1 MGTIASMV
9 TPSPSRLDTIS
20 EPTSAHGSEVPSKPT
35 LLIVDDEEGPRQSLR
50 IVFKNDYTVLVA
62 SDGLEA
68 IMLARSNAI
77 AVCVCD
83 IMMLGMSGVEVLKEL
98 KQIDSAIEV
107 IMLTAFETIET
118 ARQALRH
125 GASDYLNK
133 PFDIPTMRAAV
144 SHAAQ
149 KHRATTEFRRSNHQ
163 LQELQRVIQDQRV
176 REEMAR
182 AQGEIY
188 ASVLHD
194 INSPLT
200 IISGFVEL
208 INRSMQNAAR
218 VEGEQLENIKGD
230 LHKLNGQVGRCVEIS
245 RRYLSFLHTQT
256 AEKSHVGVNQI
267 MSDLKELLTRHPSA
281 RGNML
286 TVEGLDEDVIAQI
299 NGTDFL
305 QVLLNLT
312 INALQSTAHPHRVT
326 VSCELH
332 PDPIALD
339 QLPDGPT
346 QRIINRDAFANR
358 TPILGVSIEDDGPG
372 IPAEIL
378 ARMFEQRFT
387 TKPPEHGTGLGL
399 SIVKRLVK
407 EAEGAILIQS
417 SPGTG
422 ARFTVCLQTLS

>member
-1 MGTIASMV
+1 
-9 TPSPSRLDTIS
+9 LDTTS
-20 EPTSAHGSEVPSKPT
+20 KPPTPPGAVATAKPT

-50 IVFKNDYTVLVA
+50 IVFKNDYHVLVA

-68 IMLARSNAI
+68 IMLARSHEI
-77 AVCVCD
+77 SVVVCD

-98 KQIDSAIEV
+98 KQIDPVIEV

-133 PFDIPTMRAAV
+133 PFDIPTIRAAV
-144 SHAAQ
+144 AHAAQ
-149 KHRATTEFRRSNHQ
+149 KHRAAIEFRQSNQQ
-163 LQELQRVIQDQRV
+163 LQDLHRVIHDQRV

-182 AQGEIY
+182 TQGEIY

-208 INRSMQNAAR
+208 INRSMQNTAR
-218 VEGEQLENIKGD
+218 VEGQQLESLRDD
-230 LHKLNGQVGRCVEIS
+230 LNKLNGQVDRCFEIS
-245 RRYLSFLHTQT
+245 RRYLSFLHGQT
-256 AEKSHVGVNQI
+256 PEKSQVGVNQI

-281 RGNML
+281 KGQQL
-286 TVEGLDEDVIAQI
+286 TVNQLAEDVIAEI

-305 QVLLNLT
+305 QILLNLT
-312 INALQSTAHPHRVT
+312 INALQSTSHPHRVT

-332 PDPIALD
+332 PDAID
-339 QLPDGPT
+339 VEKFQDGPK
-346 QRIINRDAFANR
+346 QRMINRESFANQ
-358 TPILGVSIEDDGPG
+358 TPILTVTVEDDGPG
-372 IPAEIL
+372 IPTTVL

-399 SIVKRLVK
+399 SIVKRLVR
-407 EAEGAILIQS
+407 EAKGAILIQS
-417 SPGTG
+417 SPGAG
-422 ARFTVCLQTLS
+422 AKFTICLQTHS

>member
-1 MGTIASMV
+1 
-9 TPSPSRLDTIS
+9 
-20 EPTSAHGSEVPSKPT
+20 
-35 LLIVDDEEGPRQSLR
+35 
-50 IVFKNDYTVLVA
+50 VLVA

-68 IMLARSNAI
+68 IMFARSHSVQ
-77 AVCVCD
+77 VCVCD

-98 KQIDSAIEV
+98 KTIDPAIEV

-118 ARQALRH
+118 ARQALRY

-144 SHAAQ
+144 AHAAQ
-149 KHRATTEFRRSNHQ
+149 KHRATVEFQRGNQQ
-163 LQELQRVIQDQRV
+163 LQELHHVIQDQRV

-245 RRYLSFLHTQT
+245 RRYLSFLHTQSS
-256 AEKSHVGVNQI
+256 EKAHVGVNQI
-267 MSDLKELLTRHPSA
+267 MSDLKELLSRHPSA
-281 RGNML
+281 KGNTL
-286 TVEGLDEDVIAQI
+286 TVTGLDRDVIAEI

-312 INALQSTAHPHRVT
+312 INALQSTTHSHRVT
-326 VSCELH
+326 VQCALH
-332 PDPIALD
+332 AEPIQVEAFAD
-339 QLPDGPT
+339 SPT
-346 QRIINRDAFANR
+346 QRFINREGFGNR
-358 TPILGVSIEDDGPG
+358 TPILCVTIEDDGPG
-372 IPAEIL
+372 IPTEVL

-399 SIVKRLVK
+399 SIVKRLIR
-407 EAEGAILIQS
+407 EAEGGILIQS
-417 SPGTG
+417 EPGHG
-422 ARFTVCLQTLS
+422 AKFTVCLQTLR

>member
-1 MGTIASMV
+1 
-9 TPSPSRLDTIS
+9 LDTTS
-20 EPTSAHGSEVPSKPT
+20 ELQPQSGAPVSKPT

-50 IVFKNDYTVLVA
+50 IVFKNDYNVLVA

-77 AVCVCD
+77 AVVVCD

-98 KQIDSAIEV
+98 KQIDAAIEV

-144 SHAAQ
+144 AHAAQ
-149 KHRATTEFRRSNHQ
+149 KHRTAIEFRQSNHQ
-163 LQELQRVIQDQRV
+163 LQELQRVIQDQRM

-182 AQGEIY
+182 TQNDIY

-200 IISGFVEL
+200 VISGFVEL
-208 INRSMQNAAR
+208 INRSMQNTAR
-218 VEGEQLENIKGD
+218 VEGQQLESLRDD
-230 LHKLNGQVGRCVEIS
+230 LNKLNGQVGRCFEIS

-256 AEKSHVGVNQI
+256 VEKAHVGVNQI
-267 MSDLKELLTRHPSA
+267 MSDLKELLVRHPTTK
-281 RGNML
+281 GHQL
-286 TVEGLDEDVIAQI
+286 TVNALDRDVIAEI

-312 INALQSTAHPHRVT
+312 INALQATSHPHRVT
-326 VSCELH
+326 VTS
-332 PDPIALD
+332 
-339 QLPDGPT
+339 QLLPNAIDVAKFPDGAH
-346 QRIINRDAFANR
+346 QRMINREGFANR
-358 TPILGVSIEDDGPG
+358 APVITITVEDDGPG
-372 IPAEIL
+372 ISGDTL

-399 SIVKRLVK
+399 SIVKRLIR
-407 EAEGAILIQS
+407 EARGAVLIQS
-417 SPGTG
+417 SPDNG
-422 ARFTVCLQTLS
+422 AKFTVCLQTLS

>member
-1 MGTIASMV
+1 MDIT
-9 TPSPSRLDTIS
+9 S
-20 EPTSAHGSEVPSKPT
+20 ELQPQSGAPAGKPT

-50 IVFKNDYTVLVA
+50 IVFKNDYNVLVA

-77 AVCVCD
+77 SVVVCD

-144 SHAAQ
+144 AHAAQ
-149 KHRATTEFRRSNHQ
+149 KHRTAVAFRQSNQQ
-163 LQELQRVIQDQRV
+163 LQELQRVIQDQRM

-182 AQGEIY
+182 TQGEIY

-200 IISGFVEL
+200 VISGFVEL
-208 INRSMQNAAR
+208 INRSMQNTAR
-218 VEGEQLENIKGD
+218 VEGQQLESLRDD
-230 LHKLNGQVGRCVEIS
+230 LNKLNGQVSRCFEIS

-256 AEKSHVGVNQI
+256 SEKAHVGVNQI
-267 MSDLKELLTRHPSA
+267 MSDLKELLVRHPTTKGHQLA
-281 RGNML
+281 FN
-286 TVEGLDEDVIAQI
+286 GLDRDVIAEI

-312 INALQSTAHPHRVT
+312 INALQATSHPHRVT
-326 VSCELH
+326 VSS
-332 PDPIALD
+332 
-339 QLPDGPT
+339 QLLPNPVDVAKFSDGAQ
-346 QRIINRDAFANR
+346 QRMINREGFSNR
-358 TPILGVSIEDDGPG
+358 APIVTIAIEDDGPG
-372 IPAEIL
+372 ISSDTL

-399 SIVKRLVK
+399 SIVKRLVR
-407 EAEGAILIQS
+407 EARGAVLIQS
-417 SPGTG
+417 APGKG
-422 ARFTVCLQTLS
+422 AKFTVCLQTLS

>member
-1 MGTIASMV
+1 MATTDLTA
-9 TPSPSRLDTIS
+9 TPSLSRLDTTS
-20 EPTSAHGSEVPSKPT
+20 ELQPPSAIEAPRKPT

-50 IVFKNDYTVLVA
+50 IVFKNDYQVLIA

-68 IMLARSNAI
+68 IMLARSNTI
-77 AVCVCD
+77 NVCVCD

-98 KQIDSAIEV
+98 KQIDPAIEV

-118 ARQALRH
+118 ARQALRY

-144 SHAAQ
+144 AHAAQ
-149 KHRATTEFRRSNHQ
+149 KHRATIEFQKGNQQ

-245 RRYLSFLHTQT
+245 RRYLSFLHNQT
-256 AEKSHVGVNQI
+256 AEKAHVGVNQI
-267 MSDLKELLTRHPSA
+267 MSDLKELLSRHPSA
-281 RGNML
+281 KGNML
-286 TVEGLDEDVIAQI
+286 TVNGLDEEVIAEI

-305 QVLLNLT
+305 QILLNLT
-312 INALQSTAHPHRVT
+312 INALQSASHPHRIT
-326 VSCELH
+326 VSCVLH
-332 PDPIALD
+332 PNPIDIARFA
-339 QLPDGPT
+339 DGPA
-346 QRIINRDAFANR
+346 QRLINREGFANR
-358 TPILGVSIEDDGPG
+358 TPILGVTVEDDGPG
-372 IPAEIL
+372 IPPEIL
-378 ARMFEQRFT
+378 TRMFEQRFT

-399 SIVKRLVK
+399 SIVKRLIR
-407 EAEGAILIQS
+407 EAKGAILIQS
-417 SPGTG
+417 TPGSG
-422 ARFTVCLQTLS
+422 AKFTVCLQTLL

>member
-1 MGTIASMV
+1 MASINS
-9 TPSPSRLDTIS
+9 TATLSPCRLDTTFD
-20 EPTSAHGSEVPSKPT
+20 PPAAPVAEVPAKPT

-50 IVFKNDYTVLVA
+50 IVFKNDYHVLIA
-62 SDGLEA
+62 TDGIEA
-68 IMLARSNAI
+68 MRLARSTPVS
-77 AVCVCD
+77 VCVCD

-98 KQIDSAIEV
+98 KQIDPAIEV

-118 ARQALRH
+118 ARQALRF

-144 SHAAQ
+144 AHAVQ
-149 KHRATTEFRRSNHQ
+149 KNRVAAEFQRGNQQ
-163 LQELQRVIQDQRV
+163 LQELQRVIHDQRV

-218 VEGEQLENIKGD
+218 VEGEQLESIKGD

-256 AEKSHVGVNQI
+256 GEKACVGVNQI
-267 MSDLKELLTRHPSA
+267 LSDLKELLTRHPSA
-281 RGNML
+281 RGHLL
-286 TVEGLDEDVIAQI
+286 TVEGLDEDVIAEI

-305 QVLLNLT
+305 QILLNLT
-312 INALQSTAHPHRVT
+312 INALQSTSHPHRVT
-326 VSCELH
+326 VRCQLH
-332 PDPIALD
+332 PNPIALEEF
-339 QLPDGPT
+339 PDGPA
-346 QRIINRDAFANR
+346 QRFINREGFANR
-358 TPILGVSIEDDGPG
+358 TPILDITIEDDGPG
-372 IPAEIL
+372 IPPEVL
-378 ARMFEQRFT
+378 ARMFEERFT
-387 TKPPEHGTGLGL
+387 TKPPEQGTGLGL
-399 SIVKRLVK
+399 SIVKRLLR
-407 EAEGAILIQS
+407 EAQGAVLIRS
-417 SPGTG
+417 TPGLG
-422 ARFTVCLQTLS
+422 AKFNVCLQTLS

>member
-1 MGTIASMV
+1 MQT
-9 TPSPSRLDTIS
+9 TLSPA
-20 EPTSAHGSEVPSKPT
+20 EPATATTKPT

-50 IVFKNDYTVLVA
+50 IVFKNDYNVLVA

-68 IMLARSNAI
+68 IVLAQNNK
-77 AVCVCD
+77 VNVVVCD

-98 KQIDSAIEV
+98 KKLDPAIEV

-144 SHAAQ
+144 AHAVQ
-149 KHRATTEFRRSNHQ
+149 KHRATLAFRQSNQQ
-163 LQELQRVIQDQRV
+163 LQELQRIIHDQRV
-176 REEMAR
+176 GEEMAR
-182 AQGEIY
+182 TQGEIY

-208 INRSMQNAAR
+208 INHSMQNAAR

-230 LHKLNGQVGRCVEIS
+230 LHKLNGQVGRCIEIA
-245 RRYLSFLHTQT
+245 RRYLSFLHNQG

-267 MSDLKELLTRHPSA
+267 LIDLKELLTRHPSA
-281 RGNML
+281 RGHML
-286 TVEGLDEDVIAQI
+286 TVNCLDDDIIAEI

-312 INALQSTAHPHRVT
+312 INALQCTSHPHRVT
-326 VSCELH
+326 VSCQLH
-332 PDPIALD
+332 PQPIAAAQFID
-339 QLPDGPT
+339 SPT
-346 QRIINRDAFANR
+346 QRMINREGFSNR
-358 TPILGVSIEDDGPG
+358 TPILTVTIEDDGPG
-372 IPAEIL
+372 IPPEIL

-399 SIVKRLVK
+399 SIVKRLIR
-407 EAEGAILIQS
+407 EANGAILIQS
-417 SPGTG
+417 SPGQG
-422 ARFTVCLQTLS
+422 AIFTVCLQTIP

>member
-1 MGTIASMV
+1 MAPIALTA

-20 EPTSAHGSEVPSKPT
+20 ESPRPPAPEAVSKPI

-50 IVFKNDYTVLVA
+50 IVFKNDYQVLLA
-62 SDGLEA
+62 SDGIEA
-68 IMLARSNAI
+68 IMLARSHPVSVA
-77 AVCVCD
+77 VCD
-83 IMMLGMSGVEVLKEL
+83 IMMLGMSGVDLLKEL
-98 KQIDSAIEV
+98 KRMDPSIEV

-144 SHAAQ
+144 AHAVQ
-149 KHRATTEFRRSNHQ
+149 KHRATVEFKAGNEQ
-163 LQELQRVIQDQRV
+163 MQDLQRVIQDQRV

-218 VEGEQLENIKGD
+218 VEGEQLETIKDD
-230 LHKLNGQVGRCVEIS
+230 LNRLNSQVGRCVEIS
-245 RRYLSFLHTQT
+245 RRYLSFLHTPT
-256 AEKSHVGVNQI
+256 TEKSQVGVNQI
-267 MSDLKELLTRHPSA
+267 LSDLKELLLRHPSTK
-281 RGNML
+281 GNL
-286 TVEGLDEDVIAQI
+286 LSVSGLDHDVIAEI

-305 QVLLNLT
+305 QILLNLT
-312 INALQSTAHPHRVT
+312 INALQSTREPHRVS
-326 VSCELH
+326 VNCEFL
-332 PDPIALD
+332 PSPIPLD
-339 QLPDGPT
+339 TYPDGPT
-346 QRIINRDAFANR
+346 QRVINRDEFSNR
-358 TPILGVSIEDDGPG
+358 TPILTVTIEDDGPG
-372 IPAEIL
+372 IAPEVL

-399 SIVKRLVK
+399 SIVKRLVR
-407 EAEGAILIQS
+407 EAHGAIIIQS
-417 SPGTG
+417 APGNG
-422 ARFTVCLQTLS
+422 ARFAVCLQTLS

>member
-1 MGTIASMV
+1 
-9 TPSPSRLDTIS
+9 
-20 EPTSAHGSEVPSKPT
+20 
-35 LLIVDDEEGPRQSLR
+35 VDDEEGPRQSLR
-50 IVFKNDYTVLVA
+50 IVFKNDYHVLVA

-68 IMLARSNAI
+68 IMLARSTPVN
-77 AVCVCD
+77 VCVCD

-98 KQIDSAIEV
+98 KQIDPAIEV

-118 ARQALRH
+118 ARQALRY

-144 SHAAQ
+144 AHAAQ
-149 KHRATTEFRRSNHQ
+149 KHRATVEFQRGNQQ

-230 LHKLNGQVGRCVEIS
+230 LNKLNGQVGRCVEIS
-245 RRYLSFLHTQT
+245 RRYLSFLHNQT
-256 AEKSHVGVNQI
+256 AEKAHVGVNQI
-267 MSDLKELLTRHPSA
+267 MSDLTELLSRHPSA
-281 RGNML
+281 KGHRL
-286 TVEGLDEDVIAQI
+286 TVKNLDLDVIAGI

-305 QVLLNLT
+305 QILLNLT
-312 INALQSTAHPHRVT
+312 INALQSTSHPHRVT
-326 VSCELH
+326 VSCTLH
-332 PDPIALD
+332 PNPIDLEKFS
-339 QLPDGPT
+339 DGPA
-346 QRIINRDAFANR
+346 QRFINRDGFANR
-358 TPILGVSIEDDGPG
+358 TPILAVTIEDDGPG

-378 ARMFEQRFT
+378 ARMFEHRFT
-387 TKPPEHGTGLGL
+387 TKPPELGTGLGL
-399 SIVKRLVK
+399 SIVKRLVR
-407 EAEGAILIQS
+407 EAQGAILIQS
-417 SPGTG
+417 VPGHG
-422 ARFTVCLQTLS
+422 AKFTVCLQTLS